1 MKLRTMT
8 TAALFAAL
16 TAILSQI
23 AVPLPFTPVPVT
35 LQSLAVFL
43 TAVILGS
50 KRGALAIVLYTLMGL
65 VGLPVFA
72 QGEAGLGVLLGPKGG
87 YIFGFILAAFIIG
100 RIAEKTKELSYIK
113 IFGSMVVGMIIY
125 YVIGWVQIK
134 FVLDIS
140 FKEAF
145 SIGVVPFIPF
155 DLIKIVCGAYIGCAV
170 RKAVANVYPNWV
182 Y

>member
-1 MKLRTMT
+1 LKLRTMT

-16 TAILSQI
+16 MAILSQI

-43 TAVILGS
+43 TGVILGS
-50 KRGALAIVLYTLMGL
+50 KRGAMAIVVYTLMGL

-100 RIAEKTKELSYIK
+100 RIVEKTKELSYLK
-113 IFGSMVVGMIIY
+113 TLGSMVVGLIIFY
-125 YVIGWVQIK
+125 ATGWVQIK
-134 FVLDIS
+134 FVLDLS

-145 SIGVVPFIPF
+145 FIGVAPFLPF
-155 DLIKIVCGAYIGCAV
+155 DLIKIVCGAYIGSAV
-170 RKAVANVYPNWV
+170 RKAVVKVYPNWV